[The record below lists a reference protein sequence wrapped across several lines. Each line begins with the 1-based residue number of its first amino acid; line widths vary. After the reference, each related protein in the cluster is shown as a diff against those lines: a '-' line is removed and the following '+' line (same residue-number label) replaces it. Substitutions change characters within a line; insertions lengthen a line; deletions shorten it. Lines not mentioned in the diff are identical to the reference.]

1 MKRLSILACGL
12 PATALLLAGC
22 AGRPPLQWP
31 SPASSLRTEIAAQA
45 QAPAP
50 AASAATLRP
59 QAAAAAASSAVAEPP
74 PEPRFDLIVSGAL
87 ARDVFQS
94 MVSDTRYSMLMH
106 PEVTGNMSV
115 TLRSVTVR
123 EALESIRDVYG
134 YDFRIDG
141 RRITVYPP
149 TMQTRI
155 FTVNYLT
162 SQRKG
167 RSDVRVTSSS
177 APFMNA
183 QNSTGSGGGSNGGS
197 NASSAPDNSQITTT
211 SNSDFWTET
220 ADALRGLLG
229 KAEGRLVIASPQ
241 AGTIAVRAMP
251 DELRQV
257 DQFLRASRVA
267 VERQVMLEAK
277 IVEVELREGYQS
289 GVDWSL
295 LGATG
300 AAGQT
305 SGVTNNALVANNRGL
320 PTLPAALASTL
331 LDAVGLPAASSGTL
345 GLSLATKGFQAV
357 LGFLES
363 HGDVQILSSPRVATL
378 NNQKAVLKVGVDEY
392 FVTGVTGGSS
402 SNNSNNSGTTTST
415 PTVTLTPFFS
425 GIALDVTP
433 QIDEGGMIT
442 LHLRPSVTAV
452 TEKTKQVDLG
462 SAGNYKLPLASSSVN
477 ETDTVVR
484 VPDGNIVAIGGLM
497 QAETTNRQ
505 SGVPGSNGN
514 VVTRTLLGNRSDSG
528 RKRELVVLIKPTIIK
543 NSDDW
548 QRSTALALASF
559 EPPPQ
564 RTVVV
569 KAPPAALPAAPAPA
583 AATATATATA
593 PTAASTATP
602 AAASTVSPATAPPAA
617 AAPAPAPVVLSA
629 TLPLPAPKPA
639 FVSATTVNV
648 R

>member
-1 MKRLSILACGL
+1 MSRSLYPKTWLVACAALLGACADRGPLRSINPGADVRAEITARPAAAPSAAL
-12 PATALLLAGC
+12 PA
-22 AGRPPLQWP
+22 
-31 SPASSLRTEIAAQA
+31 
-45 QAPAP
+45 
-50 AASAATLRP
+50 
-59 QAAAAAASSAVAEPP
+59 QAAAAAPQTAALPEVPA
-74 PEPRFDLIVSGAL
+74 EPRFDLIVSAAL

-106 PEVTGNMSV
+106 PDVTGSMSV
-115 TLRSVTVR
+115 TLRAVTVR

-155 FTVNYLT
+155 FTVNYIT
-162 SQRKG
+162 SLRKG
-167 RSDVRVTSSS
+167 RSEVRVTSSS
-177 APFMNA
+177 APFHNA
-183 QNSTGSGGGSNGGS
+183 NSGSSGGGNSGAAA
-197 NASSAPDNSQITTT
+197 ASQSAPDNSQITTT
-211 SNSDFWTET
+211 SSSDFWTET

-229 KAEGRLVIASPQ
+229 KGEGRVVITSPQ

-277 IVEVELREGYQS
+277 IVEVELREGFQS
-289 GVDWSL
+289 GIDWSL
-295 LGATG
+295 LRSQGAV
-300 AAGQT
+300 GQT
-305 SGVTNNALVANNRGL
+305 SGVSSNALINNANGL
-320 PTLPAALASTL
+320 PTIPTGLASLL
-331 LDAVGLPAASSGTL
+331 LDTVGLPAAGSASL
-345 GLSLATKGFQAV
+345 GLTLATKGFQAV
-357 LGFLES
+357 LGFLET

-392 FVTGVTGGSS
+392 FVTGVTGGST
-402 SNNSNNSGTTTST
+402 SNVGSTAGSTTST

-433 QIDEGGMIT
+433 QIDESGMIT

-462 SAGNYKLPLASSSVN
+462 GAGNYKLPLASSSVN

-484 VPDGNIVAIGGLM
+484 VPDGYIVAIGGLM
-497 QAETTNRQ
+497 QSEGSSRS
-505 SGVPGSNGN
+505 SGLPGSSNN
-514 VVTRTLLGNRSDSG
+514 VVTRSLFGNRNDSG
-528 RKRELVVLIKPTIIK
+528 RKRELVVLIKPTVIRTTE
-543 NSDDW
+543 DW
-548 QRSTALALASF
+548 QRSTDQALAGVL
-559 EPPPQ
+559 PTVQ

-569 KAPPAALPAAPAPA
+569 NAPA
-583 AATATATATA
+583 AAT
-593 PTAASTATP
+593 
-602 AAASTVSPATAPPAA
+602 
-617 AAPAPAPVVLSA
+617 
-629 TLPLPAPKPA
+629 
-639 FVSATTVNV
+639 